1 MSNLKELT
9 QEQHTNAE
17 RQQFVKVLMS
27 GKINPQFYATYLW
40 NQHKKYDLLEAMA
53 AVNGIWLDIPYPI
66 QRKMAIEQDFLELWE
81 DKENPPPIVHSTHEY
96 IDHMRTIMNDRDKVM
111 SHIYVLH
118 MGDLSGGQM
127 IAKKVPGEGRMY
139 KFDGDTTAI
148 KEAIR
153 NHTNDDMADEAK
165 YVFESATNLFKELM
179 ELDIEHYLES
189 SDTVSE

>member
-9 QEQHTNAE
+9 KEQHTNAE
-17 RQQFVKVLMS
+17 RQDFVKVLMS
-27 GKINPQFYATYLW
+27 GKINPQFYAAYLW

-53 AVNGIWLDIPYPI
+53 AVNGIWNDIPFPI

-81 DKENPPPIVHSTHEY
+81 DKENPPPIVPSTHEY
-96 IDHMRTIMNDRDKVM
+96 IEHMRGIMHDRNAIM
-111 SHIYVLH
+111 AHIYTLH

-127 IAKKVPGEGRMY
+127 IGKKVPGEGRMY
-139 KFDGDTTAI
+139 KFEGDIKEI

-153 NHTNDDMADEAK
+153 SQTSDDMAEEAK
-165 YVFESATNLFKELM
+165 YVFESAANLFKELM

-189 SDTVSE
+189 SD